1 MEIELSKRAKR
12 TYLCPV
18 TGELKHML
26 HAQLKDNP
34 KVWGTGKTDYDAI
47 GNLIVNNPS
56 EFGLLIKDIGMM
68 QR

>member
-1 MEIELSKRAKR
+1 
-12 TYLCPV
+12 
-18 TGELKHML
+18 ML